1 MLCGTLVIED
11 YSISFQYKDDIDDD
25 GNPNPHVVYTVS
37 GHIGEQETVECSV
50 ASWEAAMVLLQM
62 GSELRF
68 GITSEIYQNIELV
81 AQSALPSS
89 PNLRWIP

>member
-1 MLCGTLVIED
+1 MICGTLIIED
-11 YSISFQYKDDIDDD
+11 FAINFQHRDDIDD

-37 GHIGEQETVECSV
+37 GHMCEQETVTCSV
-50 ASWEAAMVLLQM
+50 AAWEAAMVLLQM

-81 AQSALPSS
+81 AQSALPIS